1 MSDVDVSEAVQRAR
15 DQQRDALDSDPDL
28 EAGAEQVEQA
38 VEEIGEIGEPD
49 DAVDPF
55 GWLMESP
62 DGSIFDTD
70 VRELWNPDEGGVNRL
85 LLLAEDLAGTD
96 GMPRIGHLLIAVAE
110 IARQMQDDDGDD
122 AGNGGDWT

>member
-1 MSDVDVSEAVQRAR
+1 MSDVDISAAVEQTRAAGG
-15 DQQRDALDSDPDL
+15 DALDSDPDL

-38 VEEIGEIGEPD
+38 VGEIGDIGEPD
-49 DAVDPF
+49 DALDPF
-55 GWLMESP
+55 GWLMETP

-85 LLLAEDLAGTD
+85 LLLAEDIAGTD